1 MKWEYCLGLSLL
13 LFAYFYSIGFPI
25 LRELYEIRK
34 ERKQMELKSENPN
47 IQLKINQ
54 LINQYGK
61 EAVLREL
68 EYCIKH
74 EGNVRVSVKEM
85 RYKRG

>member
-1 MKWEYCLGLSLL
+1 
-13 LFAYFYSIGFPI
+13 
-25 LRELYEIRK
+25 
-34 ERKQMELKSENPN
+34 MELKSENPN

-85 RYKRG
+85 GYKR